1 VGDRASLEP
10 TEVTSEKV
18 NKIKSIKENIQVNSN
33 SVNFSVIKKLQNDLV
48 IVKK

>member
-10 TEVTSEKV
+10 TEGTSEKV
-18 NKIKSIKENIQVNSN
+18 FKIKSINENIQGNSN
-33 SVNFSVIKKLQNDLV
+33 SINFSAIKKMQNDLV